1 MNHHSTDLELWDGV
15 VSDNSNAFALLY
27 DRYWKKLYQTVRYYL
42 KDAAAAEEITHDV
55 FVSLWEKRK
64 SSRIQ
69 HFQHYIQ
76 AATRY
81 HVYKYL
87 RDAKIN
93 CVEYL
98 DQFPEMDTTPV
109 YNIAAEKLIYENMES
124 QLANLLQDLPRRCQE
139 IFWLSRV
146 NHLSNQEIADK
157 LHISKRTVEN
167 QITIA
172 LKALRVSYPQFMFA
186 VMISHTMFH

>member
-1 MNHHSTDLELWDGV
+1 MNHNSTDLELWDGI
-15 VSDNSNAFALLY
+15 VSDDSNAFALLY
-27 DRYWKKLYQTVRYYL
+27 DRYWKKLYQTIRYYL
-42 KDAAAAEEITHDV
+42 KDTAAAEEITHDV

-64 SSRIQ
+64 SSKIQ

-76 AATRY
+76 ATARY

-87 RDAKIN
+87 KDAKIN

-98 DQFPEMDTTPV
+98 DQFSELNTMPV
-109 YNIAAEKLIYENMES
+109 YNFAAEKLVYENMES
-124 QLANLLQDLPRRCQE
+124 QLASLLQDLPRRCQE
-139 IFWLSRV
+139 IFRLSRID
-146 NHLSNQEIADK
+146 HLSNQEIADR

-172 LKALRVSYPQFMFA
+172 LKALRVSYPQFVLA
-186 VMISHTMFH
+186 VMISHTLFH